1 MTQFTTDP
9 LKAAKALAK
18 VLADNEGRETEA
30 RWKLAWTALFVA
42 DRAAMATA
50 IENQHGKT
58 IANAFR
64 NASTIVKAMAAGYG
78 GELPPDEVREHVE
91 RWAPKTWQQCTA
103 KVIRP
108 IAEAGELMNTD
119 PTVLRKQL
127 EEEKAA
133 PSEEEDSPQ
142 GETAE
147 LPKELIMATLTV
159 EDLANGVIAIASR
172 EPQWDGMDGKQRQTL
187 ITNILGEVATTA
199 IAKV

>member
-18 VLADNEGRETEA
+18 VLTENDGRETAA

-50 IENQHGKT
+50 IEDQHGKT

-103 KVIRP
+103 KAIRP
-108 IAEAGELMNTD
+108 IAEAGQLMDTD

-133 PSEEEDSPQ
+133 ETVEDSSQ
-142 GETAE
+142 GENPE

-187 ITNILGEVATTA
+187 ITNILGEVAATA